1 MLSNVW
7 KAHDSNPWQNNFINR
22 IQVHNQSP
30 WFKPMVIYL
39 SKSSILLAI
48 FKIQFFIGNI
58 KVQFF
63 IGNIKTQFSL
73 ATLKAQS
80 SLATSK
86 AQVPLAVSKA
96 HFFIGTI
103 LSKEPKIYWTPGKEN
118 ISWYNRC
125 LNIAM
130 TIVL

>member
-48 FKIQFFIGNI
+48 FK
-58 KVQFF
+58 
-63 IGNIKTQFSL
+63 TQFSL
-73 ATLKAQS
+73 TTSKS
-80 SLATSK
+80 NFSLATSK
-86 AQVPLAVSKA
+86 PNSHWQYQQLNVHWQHQKPKSPLAVSKA

-103 LSKEPKIYWTPGKEN
+103 LSKEPKIYWTPSKEN